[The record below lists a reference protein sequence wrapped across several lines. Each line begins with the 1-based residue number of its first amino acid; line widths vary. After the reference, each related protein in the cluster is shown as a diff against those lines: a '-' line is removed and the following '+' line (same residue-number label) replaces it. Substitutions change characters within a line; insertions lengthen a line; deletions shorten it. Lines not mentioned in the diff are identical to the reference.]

1 MDHDAAWKRLFRQ
14 PLMVEH
20 LLGGFAPEV
29 AAVLDL
35 ATLRDLCASWAAADT
50 EQRHGD
56 AVWRVDYADGSG
68 RSLVVLLEF
77 QSTVDRAMAVRVQRY
92 ALMAGETLARTGAR
106 DADGEVRVLPV
117 VVHAG
122 SEPWTARGAARAV
135 AVTDGGE
142 VQIPPPHV
150 YLLLDAGR
158 IASEHRPAYNLVS
171 TLFELNGAT
180 AAEAVVAPMRALMG
194 WLPER
199 AECAEEVAQGF
210 VEWLATTMSRTFPEH
225 EVSRVVQALRR
236 MMPGGEEAQMTQLE
250 HNLRQWRA
258 GLIQQGVARGIE
270 QGIEQGVEQGIQQ
283 GVARGIERGIE
294 QGLADE
300 RALLRRQAARKFDV
314 ATAAALARR
323 LEAVT
328 DAHRLAEVG
337 DWIIDCDTGADLL
350 ERADVS

>member
-106 DADGEVRVLPV
+106 DADGELRVLPV

-135 AVTDGGE
+135 AVTGDGE

-158 IASEHRPAYNLVS
+158 IAPEHRPAYNLVS
-171 TLFELNGAT
+171 TLFELNGAKA
-180 AAEAVVAPMRALMG
+180 AAEVVAPMRALMG

-199 AECAEEVAQGF
+199 VECSEEVVRGGCAG
-210 VEWLATTMSRTFPEH
+210 VRGVAGDDD
-225 EVSRVVQALRR
+225 VADV
-236 MMPGGEEAQMTQLE
+236 PG
-250 HNLRQWRA
+250 
-258 GLIQQGVARGIE
+258 ARGIAGGAGAE
-270 QGIEQGVEQGIQQ
+270 AGGGR
-283 GVARGIERGIE
+283 RGG
-294 QGLADE
+294 GADD
-300 RALLRRQAARKFDV
+300 AAR
-314 ATAAALARR
+314 AQ
-323 LEAVT
+323 LEAVAGGIDPT
-328 DAHRLAEVG
+328 RCRARHQAGCRARHRARH
-337 DWIIDCDTGADLL
+337 
-350 ERADVS
+350 RARCRARHRTRLGG

>member
-68 RSLVVLLEF
+68 RSLVLLLEF

-106 DADGEVRVLPV
+106 DADGELRVLPV

-135 AVTDGGE
+135 AVTGGGE

-171 TLFELNGAT
+171 TLFELNGAKT
-180 AAEAVVAPMRALMG
+180 AAAVVAPMRALMG

-199 AECAEEVAQGF
+199 VECSEEVVREVAQGF
-210 VEWLATTMSRTFPEH
+210 VEWLATTMSRTFPER
-225 EVSRVVQALRR
+225 EVSRVVRALRR
-236 MMPGGEEAQMTQLE
+236 VVAGGEEAQMTQLE

-258 GLIQQGVARGIE
+258 GLIQQGV
-270 QGIEQGVEQGIQQ
+270 
-283 GVARGIERGIE
+283 ERGIE
-294 QGLADE
+294 QGVARGLADE
-300 RALLRRQAARKFDV
+300 RTLLRRLAARKFDA

-323 LEAVT
+323 IEAVT
-328 DAHRLAEVG
+328 DAARLAEVG
-337 DWIIDCDTGADLL
+337 DWIIDSDTGADLL
-350 ERADVS
+350 ERAGVS

>member
-68 RSLVVLLEF
+68 RSLVLLLEF

-106 DADGEVRVLPV
+106 DADGELRVLPV

-158 IASEHRPAYNLVS
+158 IAPEHRPAYNLVS
-171 TLFELNGAT
+171 TLFELNGAKA
-180 AAEAVVAPMRALMG
+180 AAEVVAPMRALMD

-199 AECAEEVAQGF
+199 VECSEDVAREVAQGF
-210 VEWLATTMSRTFPEH
+210 VEWLATTMSRTFPER

-236 MMPGGEEAQMTQLE
+236 VVAGGEEAQMTQLE

-258 GLIQQGVARGIE
+258 GLIQQGVE
-270 QGIEQGVEQGIQQ
+270 QGIKQGVE
-283 GVARGIERGIE
+283 RGIERGIE
-294 QGLADE
+294 QGIARGLADE
-300 RALLRRQAARKFDV
+300 RALLRRQAARKFDA
-314 ATAAALARR
+314 ATAAVLARR

-350 ERADVS
+350 ERTGVS